1 MIYVVIE
8 AAWTEK
14 VPVTVHGPFDTPE
27 QARLYADENNV
38 SGVVD
43 LLIKPYPNAQD
54 TPICHDS
61 VFSQWFSSCH
71 GVCYDRYASRAG
83 SLRPCLL
90 ALTKERT

>member
-43 LLIKPYPNAQD
+43 LLIKPYPNA
-54 TPICHDS
+54 
-61 VFSQWFSSCH
+61 
-71 GVCYDRYASRAG
+71 
-83 SLRPCLL
+83 
-90 ALTKERT
+90 